1 MYKCR
6 FITGFAIFLLAACTN
21 QNDKVESE
29 ELSVLVS
36 VVPQKYFVEK
46 IAGGLAEVT
55 VLIPPG
61 ASPPAYELSP
71 SDMRRVSEADVWFTI
86 GLQREN
92 TWITRFSSLNEHLR
106 IASTIKDVQRLPIG
120 RYGIPGENTAHDHD
134 HEHGDIDPHVWLSPE
149 LVSFQA
155 VVIHEN
161 LCDIDPDNSE
171 IYTDNLAL
179 FLGEIGDLQNGIHR
193 LLDVYAGE
201 GFMVF
206 HPAWGYFADEF
217 NLIQIPI
224 EISGSEPSPAEMARL
239 VDFGRSSSVKVV
251 FVSPQFSESSAETI
265 AGELNARVIFIDP
278 LALNWNENLLSV
290 AGELAAAME

>member
-1 MYKCR
+1 MSQMQKL
-6 FITGFAIFLLAACTN
+6 TAILLLLVFMACSGGENRT
-21 QNDKVESE
+21 DSGRIAI
-29 ELSVLVS
+29 LVS
-36 VVPQKYFVEK
+36 VVPQKYFVEQ
-46 IAGGLAEVT
+46 IGGELVEVT

-61 ASPPAYELSP
+61 ASPAAYEPSP

-92 TWITRFSSLNEHLR
+92 TWIPDFSSLNEQLL
-106 IASTIKDVQRLPIG
+106 IASTITEVQRLPIG
-120 RYGIPGENTAHDHD
+120 RYGVPEENTAHDHD
-134 HEHGDIDPHVWLSPE
+134 HGDVDPHVWLSPE
-149 LVSFQA
+149 LVASQA
-155 VVIHEN
+155 RVVYET
-161 LCDIDPDNSE
+161 LCDIDPDNSD
-171 IYTDNLAL
+171 IYTGNLDL
-179 FLGEIGDLQNGIHR
+179 FLNEIGDLQSGIHE
-193 LLDVYAGE
+193 LLDVHAGE

-251 FVSPQFSESSAETI
+251 FVSPQFSESSAETV
-265 AGELNARVIFIDP
+265 ADELNAGVIFIDP
-278 LALNWNENLLSV
+278 LAPNWAANLSLV

>member
-1 MYKCR
+1 MQKYLVFL
-6 FITGFAIFLLAACTN
+6 FILVVVACSVGSKSV
-21 QNDKVESE
+21 DDRKF
-29 ELSVLVS
+29 SVLVS

-46 IAGGLAEVT
+46 IAGELIEVT

-61 ASPPAYELSP
+61 ASPAAYETSP

-92 TWITRFSSLNEHLR
+92 TWIPDFSSLNEELR
-106 IASTIKDVQRLPIG
+106 IVSTIAEIQRLPVG
-120 RYGIPGENTAHDHD
+120 RYGIPGENTVHD
-134 HEHGDIDPHVWLSPE
+134 HEHGDADPHVWLSPE
-149 LVSFQA
+149 LVGSQA
-155 VVIHEN
+155 LVICET
-161 LCDIDPDNSE
+161 LCEIDPDNSE
-171 IYTDNLAL
+171 IYAENLSS
-179 FLGEIGDLQNGIHR
+179 FLNEIGDLQNEIHR
-193 LLDVYAGE
+193 LLDAHVGE

-217 NLIQIPI
+217 GLIQVPI
-224 EISGSEPSPAEMARL
+224 EISGSEPSLGEMARL

-265 AGELNARVIFIDP
+265 AGELNAIVIFIDP
-278 LALNWNENLLSV
+278 LAESWADNLSFV

>member
-1 MYKCR
+1 MQKLVV
-6 FITGFAIFLLAACTN
+6 FFLFLAIITCSSREMNENNGEITI
-21 QNDKVESE
+21 
-29 ELSVLVS
+29 LVS

-46 IAGGLAEVT
+46 IAGELAEVT

-61 ASPPAYELSP
+61 ASPAAYEPSP

-86 GLQREN
+86 GLQREE
-92 TWITRFSSLNEHLR
+92 TWIPDFSSLNEQLL
-106 IASTIKDVQRLPIG
+106 IASTIEEVQRLSIG
-120 RYGIPGENTAHDHD
+120 RYGIPEENTAHDHY
-134 HEHGDIDPHVWLSPE
+134 HEHGDADPHVWLSPE
-149 LVSFQA
+149 LVSLQA
-155 VVIHEN
+155 MVVCET
-161 LCDIDPDNSE
+161 LCNIDPDNSE
-171 IYTDNLAL
+171 IYADNLAL
-179 FLGEIGDLQNGIHR
+179 FLGEISDLQNGIHR

-239 VDFGRSSSVKVV
+239 VDFGRGSSVKVV

-265 AGELNARVIFIDP
+265 AGELNASVIFIDP
-278 LALNWNENLLSV
+278 LASNWAENLSFV